1 MLRFASVL
9 VLNMLLNVHLA
20 GKGGRQRQQLMGYE
34 QYFFHNISQRACR
47 QYEERRKVRGHSA
60 LSVIGPPSGA
70 NNFTV
75 QHFANSAR
83 DSYVVDVL
91 TRMCTCGVPQHSG
104 WPCTHVFAA
113 LQLAARPADAVLYDV
128 KKCLFCQNCAA
139 HVYLLQLPRTWIA
152 PRGCASRI

>member
-1 MLRFASVL
+1 MLRFARML
-9 VLNMLLNVHLA
+9 VLKMSLKSAWQTKAIIDGLASNDDISYGWVQAKLDANMRDA
-20 GKGGRQRQQLMGYE
+20 GKYE
-34 QYFFHNISQRACR
+34 AILHN
-47 QYEERRKVRGHSA
+47 G
-60 LSVIGPPSGA
+60 PSGV
-70 NNFTV
+70 NKYTV
-75 QHFANSAR
+75 QHRDGNNAN
-83 DSYVVDVL
+83 SYVVDVL
-91 TRMCTCGVPQHSG
+91 TRVCTCGVPQHSG